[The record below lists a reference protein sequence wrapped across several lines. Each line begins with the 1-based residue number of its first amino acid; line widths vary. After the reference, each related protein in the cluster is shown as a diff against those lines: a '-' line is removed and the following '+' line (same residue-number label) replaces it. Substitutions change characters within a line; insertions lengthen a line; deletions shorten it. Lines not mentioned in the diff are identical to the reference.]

1 VRSAVN
7 AVLFDL
13 DNTLADRDR
22 AFRAWASWFAL
33 KHLDLVDQ
41 QEVDEAVAELIE
53 LDADGRT
60 PKHLVFSTLK
70 DRYPHLTEDVDD
82 LSAAFRPQLLGH
94 LPPLG
99 IDAARLIATL
109 DAAGMP
115 WGIVSNGSMS
125 QLRKVEKLDLVDGAA
140 CIVVSESVGARKPD
154 PAIFHAAAA
163 MIGVAPARI
172 LVVGDHPEADIA
184 GAARAGM
191 QTAWLRRG
199 REWPAHVATVPD
211 VIVDALDELL
221 WLANPKRREAADID
235 SEHFWQQADVL
246 VAASEIG
253 IERPQ
258 GSAHPQYPDVRY
270 PLDYGSLGQTT
281 ASDGSGIDVWVG
293 SLPERCVTG
302 AIMTI
307 DALKRDAEVKL
318 LISCTREEAEHALA
332 WHNQGRQAGV
342 LLWRGAVTRP
352 RDGSGM
358 PKGKDVGLR

>member
-1 VRSAVN
+1 VHSAVN

-13 DNTLADRDR
+13 DNTLADRDW

-33 KHLDLVDQ
+33 KDLDLVDQ

-60 PKHLVFSTLK
+60 PKDVLFSTLK
-70 DRYPHLTEDVDD
+70 DRYPHLTEDVNA
-82 LSAAFRPQLLGH
+82 LSAAFRQQLLGH
-94 LPPLG
+94 LPPLEDG
-99 IDAARLIATL
+99 AARLIVAL
-109 DAAGMP
+109 DAAGIL
-115 WGIVSNGSMS
+115 WGIVTNGSAN
-125 QLRKVEKLDLVDGAA
+125 QLRKVEKLDLVDRAA
-140 CIVVSESVGARKPD
+140 CIVVSESVDARKPD

-163 MIGVAPARI
+163 RIGVAPARI

-191 QTAWLRRG
+191 QTVWLRRG

-221 WLANPKRREAADID
+221 WLANPKRREVADID
-235 SEHFWQQADVL
+235 SEHFWQQADAL
-246 VAASEIG
+246 VASSEIG

-270 PLDYGSLGQTT
+270 PVDYGSLGQTM

-293 SLPERCVTG
+293 TLPERCVTG

-318 LISCTREEAEHALA
+318 LISCTRQEAEHALA
-332 WHNQGRQAGV
+332 WHDQGRQAGV
-342 LLWRGAVTRP
+342 LLWRGVVTRP
-352 RDGSGM
+352 PDGSGM
-358 PKGKDVGLR
+358 PKDKDVGSR